1 MGNSTCGTQ
10 LLMRVLL
17 TEDEPVLAD
26 LIVEFLHDEGH
37 EVALVSDV
45 ERAGELVRTTRWD
58 AWVVD
63 PPGNGFAEP
72 DRNCAAVLRGLARV
86 VPIVVTT
93 GRLWARRTPP
103 ADLGVR
109 AILNKPYDLN
119 DLLQTLASLTTDL

>member
-1 MGNSTCGTQ
+1 
-10 LLMRVLL
+10 MRVLL

-26 LIVEFLHDEGH
+26 LLVEFLQEEGH
-37 EVALVSDV
+37 EVVLVTDL
-45 ERAGELVRTTRWD
+45 ERAAELLRTTSWD

-72 DRNCAAVLRGLARV
+72 DQDCAAALRNEAAL
-86 VPIVVTT
+86 VPVVVTT

-103 ADLGVR
+103 AKLGVS

-119 DLLQTLASLTTDL
+119 DLLRTLESLSARHP

>member
-1 MGNSTCGTQ
+1 
-10 LLMRVLL
+10 MRTLL

-26 LIVEFLHDEGH
+26 LIIESLQDEGH

-45 ERAGELVRTTRWD
+45 ERFGEVVRTTSWD

-72 DRNCAAVLRGLARV
+72 DRDCAAALRGLARV

-93 GRLWARRTPP
+93 GRLWARRTRPRISGCAP
-103 ADLGVR
+103 F
-109 AILNKPYDLN
+109 
-119 DLLQTLASLTTDL
+119 